1 MSELVT
7 KPIAVVELA
16 GFARAQPTLRNRL
29 VTIRSTTTLNYAFG
43 SVPGGVDGIHWLID
57 GSVRPFGPSS
67 F

>member
-7 KPIAVVELA
+7 KPIAVAEL
-16 GFARAQPTLRNRL
+16 RVSQELNPPCETDLLRFESRQ
-29 VTIRSTTTLNYAFG
+29 RSNYAFG